1 MVVDQHLVL
10 WALCDR
16 MLEFVCSLFPISLSR
31 RVAPLL
37 AGTDPRQTA
46 WLVDYHNDAKLSGIQ
61 LALD

>member
-1 MVVDQHLVL
+1 MVIDQDLVL
-10 WALCDR
+10 GVLCDR
-16 MLEFVCSLFPISLSR
+16 MLEFMCSLFASSLPR